1 MQTVDIVF
9 DVLLLVT
16 ACTVLV
22 FLIKASSTLKLTTLN
37 RGILLLYLLIALEIA
52 DDVMEF
58 FVTKE
63 GVTKEGVDEHLLTL
77 DALILALVA
86 TAIYYATKGKRIKS
100 TEPMGAAI
108 ICAVWLVV
116 AHALLVFFIIFW

>member
-1 MQTVDIVF
+1 MQLVVIILH
-9 DVLLLVT
+9 VLLLVT

-52 DDVMEF
+52 HDVIEF

-63 GVTKEGVDEHLLTL
+63 GVDYDLITLKALT
-77 DALILALVA
+77 LALVA
-86 TAIYYATKGKRIKS
+86 TAIYYATKVKRTKS

-108 ICAVWLVV
+108 ICTVWVVV
-116 AHALLVFFIIFW
+116 AHTIGLFSGLLARVFL

>member
-1 MQTVDIVF
+1 MQLVVIILH
-9 DVLLLVT
+9 VLLLVT

-22 FLIKASSTLKLTTLN
+22 FLIKASRTLKLTALN

-52 DDVMEF
+52 HDVIEF

-63 GVTKEGVDEHLLTL
+63 GVDYDLITLKALT
-77 DALILALVA
+77 LALVA
-86 TAIYYATKGKRIKS
+86 TAIYYATKVKRTKS

-108 ICAVWLVV
+108 ICTVWAVV
-116 AHALLVFFIIFW
+116 AYTIGLLSALLARAFL

>member
-1 MQTVDIVF
+1 MQIVDVILH
-9 DVLLLVT
+9 VLLLVT

-52 DDVMEF
+52 HDAIAF

-63 GVTKEGVDEHLLTL
+63 GVDDDLITLKALTL
-77 DALILALVA
+77 ALAA
-86 TAIYYATKGKRIKS
+86 TAIYYATKVKRTKS
-100 TEPMGAAI
+100 TEPIGAAI
-108 ICAVWLVV
+108 ICTVWLVV
-116 AHALLVFFIIFW
+116 AYTMGLFLGLLARIFL